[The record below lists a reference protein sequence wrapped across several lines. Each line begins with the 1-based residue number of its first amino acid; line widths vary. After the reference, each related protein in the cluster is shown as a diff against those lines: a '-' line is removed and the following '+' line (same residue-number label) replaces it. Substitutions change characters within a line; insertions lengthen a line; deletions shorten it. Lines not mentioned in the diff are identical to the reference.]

1 MRLIEQTTDQRQCH
15 RVRMTELFLLAKFAR
30 RETRLRWSECR
41 TREIIDAY
49 ARIGDAYLSP
59 DEAYDHLL
67 SIVDADNRPMFG
79 RGESN
84 GRPWSR
90 DTLSLLA
97 QWLCSDRLTILRLPT
112 TEDDNVMDIRLGQ
125 GYLPV
130 PYDELETPWALQDIL
145 CDMPEEQA
153 IEIDALKLVMWIYG
167 SYPTEVIENPIKT
180 FNDEFNA
187 SMGNEGLDPKSR
199 LGRMSQEEFAVERT
213 AAEVAGTLTS
223 KFRKMKS
230 RTTMN
235 IAKDILQEFGDTF
248 RLPAKAMLPLGVIDE
263 DEDPCNITWVRASAA
278 ECLEWAY
285 SGQKNA
291 PQRD

>member
-1 MRLIEQTTDQRQCH
+1 MRLIEQTADQRQCH
-15 RVRMTELFLLAKFAR
+15 RMHMTELYLMAQFAR
-30 RETRLRWSECR
+30 KETRLRWSEYR
-41 TREIIDAY
+41 TREIVKAY

-67 SIVDADNRPMFG
+67 NIVDTDGKPMFSHE
-79 RGESN
+79 ESN
-84 GRPWSR
+84 GHPWSR

-112 TEDDNVMDIRLGQ
+112 TEDDSIMDIQLGQ
-125 GYLPV
+125 GCLLV
-130 PYDELETPWALQDIL
+130 PYDELETPWTLQDML
-145 CDMPEEQA
+145 CEMPEEQA

-180 FNDEFNA
+180 FNDEFNT
-187 SMGNEGLDPKSR
+187 SMGNEGLDPESR

-213 AAEVAGTLTS
+213 AAEVTGTLTG
-223 KFRKMKS
+223 KFRKAKS
-230 RTTMN
+230 RMTID
-235 IAKDILQEFGDTF
+235 IARDILQEFGDTF